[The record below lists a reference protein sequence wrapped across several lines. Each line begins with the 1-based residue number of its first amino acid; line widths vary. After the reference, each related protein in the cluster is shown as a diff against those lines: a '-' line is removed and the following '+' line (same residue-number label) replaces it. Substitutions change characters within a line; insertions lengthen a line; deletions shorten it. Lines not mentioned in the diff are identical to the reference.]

1 MVKGVLASY
10 RWRRRLMWLAVTA
23 AAVAGAVTVALKWPN
38 TAPKAPGPSNVR
50 VRVDNTPP
58 KPVRLNLH
66 NRAASLAVASRF
78 IDTAVARKHIEKSWS
93 LVSPEFRAGFTREQW
108 NTGDVPVVPF
118 PVHEARWKLQYS
130 DVDGVGYTIA
140 LLPTKA
146 SHQQAQV
153 FMIGLHLL
161 GSGRKRHWVVDNWQP
176 SPMDAIQSVAGGGG
190 GNSGNVLGQ
199 ATPRLSPLSESRESS
214 AWLLL
219 PVGLLSLIVLVP
231 LAVVTLTWYRERR
244 AERELLH
251 T

>member
-1 MVKGVLASY
+1 
-10 RWRRRLMWLAVTA
+10 MWLAVTA
-23 AAVAGAVTVALKWPN
+23 VAVAGAVTVALKWPN

-58 KPVRLNLH
+58 KRVRLNLH
-66 NRAASLAVASRF
+66 NKAASLAVASRF
-78 IDTAVARKHIEKSWS
+78 IDTAVARKDIEESWS

-108 NTGDVPVVPF
+108 NTGDVPVLPF
-118 PVHEARWKLQYS
+118 PVQEARWKLQYS

-161 GSGRKRHWVVDNWQP
+161 GSGRKRHWVVDNWQAAP
-176 SPMDAIQSVAGGGG
+176 TSAIQSVAGGGG
-190 GNSGNVLGQ
+190 GGGGNVLGQ
-199 ATPRLSPLSESRESS
+199 ATPRVSPLSESRESA

-231 LAVVTLTWYRERR
+231 LSVAIVNWYRGRR
-244 AERELLH
+244 AERALLR

>member
-1 MVKGVLASY
+1 
-10 RWRRRLMWLAVTA
+10 MWLAVTA
-23 AAVAGAVTVALKWPN
+23 VAVAGAVTVALKWPN

-58 KPVRLNLH
+58 KRVRLNLH
-66 NRAASLAVASRF
+66 NKAASLAVASRF
-78 IDTAVARKHIEKSWS
+78 IDTAVARKDIEESWS

-108 NTGDVPVVPF
+108 NTGDVPVLPF
-118 PVHEARWKLQYS
+118 PVQEARWKLQYS

-161 GSGRKRHWVVDNWQP
+161 GSGRKRHWVVDNWQAAP
-176 SPMDAIQSVAGGGG
+176 TSAIQSVAGGGRG
-190 GNSGNVLGQ
+190 GGGNVLGQ
-199 ATPRLSPLSESRESS
+199 ATPRVSPLSESRESA

-231 LAVVTLTWYRERR
+231 LSVAIVNWYRGRR
-244 AERELLH
+244 AERALLR

>member
-1 MVKGVLASY
+1 MAEHGPESARALEC
-10 RWRRRLMWLAVTA
+10 
-23 AAVAGAVTVALKWPN
+23 AGARRQHAAQARSAEPSQQGSVAC
-38 TAPKAPGPSNVR
+38 SR
-50 VRVDNTPP
+50 V
-58 KPVRLNLH
+58 
-66 NRAASLAVASRF
+66 
-78 IDTAVARKHIEKSWS
+78 EESWS

-108 NTGDVPVVPF
+108 NTGDVPVLPF
-118 PVHEARWKLQYS
+118 PVQEARWKLQYS

-161 GSGRKRHWVVDNWQP
+161 GSGRKRHWVVDNWQAAP
-176 SPMDAIQSVAGGGG
+176 TSAIQSVAGGGRG
-190 GNSGNVLGQ
+190 GGGNVLGQ
-199 ATPRLSPLSESRESS
+199 ATPRVSPLSESRESA

-231 LAVVTLTWYRERR
+231 LSVAIVNWYRGRR
-244 AERELLH
+244 AERALLR